1 MEENLYEKCLE
12 AFELVYKNSS
22 LKEKKKRKRNMKN
35 KLNTKYFLVSSYCN
49 QCDINRTQTSRE
61 WENKHI
67 FTHIK
72 GLPK

>member
-49 QCDINRTQTSRE
+49 
-61 WENKHI
+61 
-67 FTHIK
+67 
-72 GLPK
+72 